1 MRRQF
6 VMAWRTRLLAL
17 CLGWGWIAVCG
28 QEAGAKAPER
38 STVGPSVPVTGVA
51 AVVNSHV
58 ITVKSVEEYAARA
71 IEAARRQFMA
81 RPEQFYQRRQEIM
94 RDSLEQLVERYLIL
108 DEFSSAGYNMPEGII
123 NDWVDEQTR
132 RMFGDRLTLM
142 KTLRQVGESY
152 QDYWNEQR
160 DSFIISQMTVKNVN
174 QNVFISPRKIERYY
188 EMNTNKFNVE
198 ETAHVRMIVI
208 DKSRH
213 ALGEPMKIAAEV
225 MAKLKAGEDFAK
237 LADQFSDDARRIKGG
252 DRGWI
257 EDKDSDLR
265 SELRRFVFTATPGSV
280 SDIIDL
286 DGAVFIVKVEERK
299 GAGMRSVSD
308 VRDELE
314 VMLQNLEKERLR
326 KQWIARLR
334 KKSFVAYY

>member
-1 MRRQF
+1 MEGMHVRRQF
-6 VMAWRTRLLAL
+6 LESWRTRLLAL
-17 CLGWGWIAVCG
+17 CLGWGGIAVFG
-28 QEAGAKAPER
+28 QDTPSATPGR

-81 RPEQFYQRRQEIM
+81 RPDQFYQRRQEIM

-108 DEFSSAGYNMPEGII
+108 DEFSTAGYNMPEGII

-160 DSFIISQMTVKNVN
+160 DSFIISQITVKNVN

-188 EMNTNKFNVE
+188 ELNTNKFNVE

-213 ALGEPMKIAAEV
+213 ALGEPMKIA
-225 MAKLKAGEDFAK
+225 G
-237 LADQFSDDARRIKGG
+237 
-252 DRGWI
+252 
-257 EDKDSDLR
+257 
-265 SELRRFVFTATPGSV
+265 
-280 SDIIDL
+280 
-286 DGAVFIVKVEERK
+286 
-299 GAGMRSVSD
+299 
-308 VRDELE
+308 
-314 VMLQNLEKERLR
+314 
-326 KQWIARLR
+326 
-334 KKSFVAYY
+334 